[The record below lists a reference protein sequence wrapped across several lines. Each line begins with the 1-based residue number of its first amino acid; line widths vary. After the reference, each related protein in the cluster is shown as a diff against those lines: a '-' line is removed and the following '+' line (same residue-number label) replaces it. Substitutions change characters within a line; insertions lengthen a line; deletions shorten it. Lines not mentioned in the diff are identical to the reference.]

1 MKDRY
6 TVAEYANLMG
16 VSTQAIYKQRNTKL
30 KGRYI
35 KENGVS
41 YVLADTTQ
49 NQPTTNQELPL
60 RGKSQEQPTNQPE
73 NQPTTNQQQTNQ
85 NNQEFIQF
93 LLKQIEI
100 KDKQIEELQK
110 HNNLLAHNMIQGNY
124 IEAHDKGLTLME
136 SETNETAKRK
146 KHKGLFARFKKER
159 I

>member
-49 NQPTTNQELPL
+49 NQPTTNQELP
-60 RGKSQEQPTNQPE
+60 TN
-73 NQPTTNQQQTNQ
+73 NQQQTNQ
-85 NNQEFIQF
+85 TNQEFIQF

-110 HNNLLAHNMIQGNY
+110 HNRNMFRNIAVVAG
-124 IEAHDKGLTLME
+124 
-136 SETNETAKRK
+136 KRLICK
-146 KHKGLFARFKKER
+146 LFASASERFDLLLCRVWHVGLHHRKH
-159 I
+159 

>member
-49 NQPTTNQELPL
+49 NQPTTNQELP
-60 RGKSQEQPTNQPE
+60 TN
-73 NQPTTNQQQTNQ
+73 NQQQTNQ
-85 NNQEFIQF
+85 TNQEFIQF

-136 SETNETAKRK
+136 SKTNETAKRK

-159 I
+159 V